1 MTNEGGERVVP
12 PGLPPEGGAAETL
25 AALDALVRQLRVECA
40 WDRVQDE
47 RTIVP
52 HTLDEAYEVADAAM
66 AGEDAHLADELGDLL
81 FQVFFLTL
89 LLEER
94 GVSSLEEVAA
104 GLHRKLVRRHPHVY
118 GEVTAETAGEVRST
132 WEQIKQGE
140 DGRRGGLFGEVP
152 ELLPALLLAR
162 KTQRRAATAGIEPL
176 EALALADRRRD
187 LPADDTA
194 AFATLGDDL
203 FVLVDAARRRGL
215 DPELA
220 LRATT
225 ARLRASARGIPPT
238 DPSPDQ
244 GTR

>member
-1 MTNEGGERVVP
+1 MTMSESEGPAVPPPLPAEGGV
-12 PGLPPEGGAAETL
+12 AETL
-25 AALDALVRQLRVECA
+25 AALDQLVRQLRERCP
-40 WDRVQDE
+40 WDRDQDE
-47 RTIVP
+47 RSIVP

-66 AGEDAHLADELGDLL
+66 AGEDEHLADELGDLL

-94 GVSSLEEVAA
+94 GVSSLEGVAA

-118 GEVTAETAGEVRST
+118 GDAVAATAGEVRST
-132 WEQIKQGE
+132 WEQVKRGE
-140 DGRRGGLFGEVP
+140 AGRKGGLFGEVP

-162 KTQRRAATAGIEPL
+162 KSQRRVAHAGQDPL
-176 EALALADRRRD
+176 APLGLEGARKE

-194 AFATLGDDL
+194 AFRALGDDL
-203 FVLVDAARRRGL
+203 YVLVDAARRRGL

-225 ARLRASARGIPPT
+225 ARLRATADPT
-238 DPSPDQ
+238 SPS
-244 GTR
+244 

>member
-1 MTNEGGERVVP
+1 MTGAGGSGTPEPPALPAGGELA
-12 PGLPPEGGAAETL
+12 GTL
-25 AALDALVRQLRVECA
+25 AALDALVRQLRAECA
-40 WDRVQDE
+40 WDREQDE

-66 AGEDAHLADELGDLL
+66 AGDDDKLADELGDLL
-81 FQVFFLTL
+81 FQVFFLAL

-94 GVSSLEEVAA
+94 GRSGLAEVAA

-118 GEVTAETAGEVRST
+118 GDAVAESAGEVRSR
-132 WEQIKQGE
+132 WEQIKRGE
-140 DGRRGGLFGEVP
+140 QGRRPGLFGELP

-162 KTQRRAATAGIEPL
+162 KAQRRVHHAGGDPLATLGLAPRAA
-176 EALALADRRRD
+176 

-194 AFATLGDDL
+194 AFAALGDDL

-225 ARLRASARGIPPT
+225 ARLRATAA
-238 DPSPDQ
+238 SPDQ
-244 GTR
+244 SSEGAA

>member
-1 MTNEGGERVVP
+1 MTTEGAGQVRP
-12 PGLPPEGGAAETL
+12 PELPAEGGAAETL

-66 AGEDAHLADELGDLL
+66 AGEDDHLADELGDLL

-94 GVSSLEEVAA
+94 GVSSLGEVAS
-104 GLHRKLVRRHPHVY
+104 GLFRKLVRRHPHVY
-118 GEVTAETAGEVRST
+118 GEAVAETAGEVRST
-132 WEQIKQGE
+132 WEQIKRGE
-140 DGRRGGLFGEVP
+140 EGRRGGLFGEVP

-162 KTQRRAATAGIEPL
+162 KSQRRVAHAGGDPL
-176 EALALADRRRD
+176 EALGLGDRRHD
-187 LPADDTA
+187 LPEDDTA
-194 AFATLGDDL
+194 AFAALGDDL
-203 FVLVDAARRRGL
+203 YVLVDAARRRGL

-225 ARLRASARGIPPT
+225 ARLRASATPPT
-238 DPSPDQ
+238 SPSPDQ

>member
-1 MTNEGGERVVP
+1 MSDEGAVRPVP
-12 PGLPPEGGAAETL
+12 PSLPAEGGAAETL
-25 AALDALVRQLRVECA
+25 AALDSLVRQLRVECA
-40 WDRVQDE
+40 WDRAQDE

-118 GEVTAETAGEVRST
+118 GDAVAETAGEVRST
-132 WEQIKQGE
+132 WEQIKRGE
-140 DGRRGGLFGEVP
+140 AGRKPGLFGEIP
-152 ELLPALLLAR
+152 QLLPALLLAR
-162 KTQRRAATAGIEPL
+162 KSQRRHAHAGGDPLAALGLSPL
-176 EALALADRRRD
+176 QPAL
-187 LPADDTA
+187 PEDDTA
-194 AFATLGDDL
+194 AFAALGDDL
-203 FVLVDAARRRGL
+203 FILVDAARKRGL

-225 ARLRASARGIPPT
+225 ARLRATDHPT
-238 DPSPDQ
+238 PAPTQ
-244 GTR
+244 GTA

>member
-1 MTNEGGERVVP
+1 MTTEGAVPATPPPLPLEGGT
-12 PGLPPEGGAAETL
+12 AETL
-25 AALDALVRQLRVECA
+25 AALDALVRQLRALCP
-40 WDRVQDE
+40 WDRAQDE
-47 RTIVP
+47 RSIVP

-66 AGEDAHLADELGDLL
+66 AGEDDHLVDELGDLL

-94 GVSSLEEVAA
+94 GVSSLEGVAA
-104 GLHRKLVRRHPHVY
+104 GLHAKLVRRHPHVY
-118 GEVTAETAGEVRST
+118 GDAVAATTGEVLTAWDQIKAGEA
-132 WEQIKQGE
+132 
-140 DGRRGGLFGEVP
+140 GRRQGMFAEVP

-162 KTQRRAATAGIEPL
+162 KSQRRVASAGGDPL
-176 EALALADRRRD
+176 VALRLSARAP

-194 AFATLGDDL
+194 AFAALGDDL

-225 ARLRASARGIPPT
+225 ARLRASVNP

-244 GTR
+244 GPA